1 MEAAGA
7 KILYQRSV
15 KLRKLRYIPFIGD
28 GDSKAHTAVK
38 QEQPYGPAVFIPKQE
53 CVSHVTKRMG
63 TGLRALVR
71 DYKGKCLGCVHVYCY
86 IGRSFKPNVVVVV
99 VLISVEMRATS
110 SLSFF
115 LLKDACSFCQTVPK
129 WRGTVCSKLLWH
141 FSAFLYFIIAQ
152 NVYGLLLIFGTKT
165 TFTKNQTAF
174 FSYIVILHF
183 LSDDYFSES

>member
-28 GDSKAHTAVK
+28 SDSKAYTAVK
-38 QEQPYGPAVFIPKQE
+38 QEQPYGPAAFIPKQE

-152 NVYGLLLIFGTKT
+152 NAYGLLFWHQDYIYK
-165 TFTKNQTAF
+165 KSDSF
-174 FSYIVILHF
+174 F
-183 LSDDYFSES
+183 

>member
-1 MEAAGA
+1 MGDHRQSTNGFVFLWFVSFVLTCIILRETFPFCLKSMEAAGA

-28 GDSKAHTAVK
+28 SDSKAYTAVK
-38 QEQPYGPAVFIPKQE
+38 QEQPYGPAAFIPKQE

-63 TGLRALVR
+63 TGLRALVK
-71 DYKGKCLGCVHVYCY
+71 DYKAKCLGCVHVYCY

-129 WRGTVCSKLLWH
+129 
-141 FSAFLYFIIAQ
+141 
-152 NVYGLLLIFGTKT
+152 
-165 TFTKNQTAF
+165 
-174 FSYIVILHF
+174 
-183 LSDDYFSES
+183 